1 LEFPGG
7 RLDSDESAWAG
18 ALREWQEET
27 GNELPEGEIVATWD
41 NDHGPYRLFVY
52 VIATENEIHLNPD
65 KDDME
70 VVDPDHPHASQPEVA
85 AWYYPKDLAT
95 AKKMVRKELRKF
107 DWSVLTDAVDGK
119 ERPKM
124 MYLDLLKGFGDP
136 GSTQDRE
143 ANGQFGTGQGDQV
156 SSLVDSRSI
165 NTANVEGDHYT
176 LYHGTTDAH
185 AAGIQQSGLQRPEGT
200 GPGWLMLTTSREE
213 AATYA
218 TSNGSHEGSVVEFH
232 VPLDQVEAAL
242 TNGET
247 ATGYGTEDQTTNHGL
262 LSGSIPASWVAS
274 VTSTATA
281 KGFGD
286 PGSTQEREANGEFGP
301 GTGASVSTAAS
312 VGATFDALLT
322 ENNALTQ
329 EATVHA
335 LSQANSGMPSGKD
348 LYTSAQG
355 GGFSH
360 NADGSVPTTGFQVGG
375 QTEPLTLSDNM
386 DPQEAGAQIEAY
398 QQANADILSQDRMAI
413 GGWNDGKGSVVVEPS
428 VNVSD
433 RTEATD
439 LGEANNQESVHDNVT
454 GEDIPTGGTGVYTG
468 MSVDPVMARLMA
480 QSSTMSMALDLLI
493 KGFGDP
499 NSTQDR
505 EPNGQFG
512 EGSGASAES
521 ERSASDS
528 KLEEVAIDNFGAA
541 VEMQGQQFVTPNG
554 TILDLPQ
561 GDGHDSIVQVT
572 GGNPNTA
579 TSRAIDAGFART
591 SLDMTNGGEGLGLV
605 MEFSR
610 PMTDPQI
617 SAVMQ
622 AAKDNDLMYFA
633 IDVPPVTAGG
643 FDRGPTAA
651 ADGALRYSGEKES
664 PTLSGIAG
672 MIRDANVAAGG
683 VRKSIASIM
692 LFKTVAS
699 NSETNDQGRD
709 EHGQFEVGSGGSH
722 EMAGTTKDPYLKDY
736 PNFGRSYTVTPTDK
750 QIAAAKAF
758 LAAHG
763 KGSCTTYEG
772 GKAALQATLAQG
784 TAGNG
789 NPNWY
794 SAVRSELNE
803 SIDHGAPTNIQA
815 ALVSATTSKCAWAI
829 TPSASGTS
837 PYAGTTYYPNLTAAA
852 TCISVVSENSSF
864 VITQEEADKINAAT
878 ASGPATF
885 GGEPISDDN
894 VRNADGNMIS
904 GDPVLAT
911 IDGNGDPIIGP
922 DGERVIQYANDLT
935 DQQVGKF
942 ISMSGNSIVPGV
954 GIGMTG
960 GLVNGIMIARGA
972 DPSVVLNGDSTMKQN
987 SFANNITYP
996 DQNTTT
1002 TQDSHQ
1008 TNIFMGGG
1016 TEKADLQ
1023 AQGTF
1028 RSMPGGYYLMNQ
1040 ATMELAQEN
1049 GLPTGNAAQAV
1060 MWSTQTAD
1068 EAQAKIMKAAK
1079 PNFPDYRP
1087 CSSDDEGGEAETD
1100 TVSHPYVVVIR
1111 SKRGKMMK
1119 PRLASSL

>member
-1 LEFPGG
+1 
-7 RLDSDESAWAG
+7 
-18 ALREWQEET
+18 
-27 GNELPEGEIVATWD
+27 
-41 NDHGPYRLFVY
+41 
-52 VIATENEIHLNPD
+52 
-65 KDDME
+65 
-70 VVDPDHPHASQPEVA
+70 
-85 AWYYPKDLAT
+85 
-95 AKKMVRKELRKF
+95 
-107 DWSVLTDAVDGK
+107 
-119 ERPKM
+119 
-124 MYLDLLKGFGDP
+124 
-136 GSTQDRE
+136 
-143 ANGQFGTGQGDQV
+143 
-156 SSLVDSRSI
+156 
-165 NTANVEGDHYT
+165 
-176 LYHGTTDAH
+176 
-185 AAGIQQSGLQRPEGT
+185 
-200 GPGWLMLTTSREE
+200 
-213 AATYA
+213 
-218 TSNGSHEGSVVEFH
+218 
-232 VPLDQVEAAL
+232 
-242 TNGET
+242 
-247 ATGYGTEDQTTNHGL
+247 
-262 LSGSIPASWVAS
+262 
-274 VTSTATA
+274 
-281 KGFGD
+281 
-286 PGSTQEREANGEFGP
+286 
-301 GTGASVSTAAS
+301 
-312 VGATFDALLT
+312 
-322 ENNALTQ
+322 
-329 EATVHA
+329 
-335 LSQANSGMPSGKD
+335 
-348 LYTSAQG
+348 
-355 GGFSH
+355 
-360 NADGSVPTTGFQVGG
+360 
-375 QTEPLTLSDNM
+375 
-386 DPQEAGAQIEAY
+386 
-398 QQANADILSQDRMAI
+398 
-413 GGWNDGKGSVVVEPS
+413 
-428 VNVSD
+428 
-433 RTEATD
+433 
-439 LGEANNQESVHDNVT
+439 
-454 GEDIPTGGTGVYTG
+454 
-468 MSVDPVMARLMA
+468 
-480 QSSTMSMALDLLI
+480 
-493 KGFGDP
+493 
-499 NSTQDR
+499 
-505 EPNGQFG
+505 
-512 EGSGASAES
+512 
-521 ERSASDS
+521 
-528 KLEEVAIDNFGAA
+528 
-541 VEMQGQQFVTPNG
+541 
-554 TILDLPQ
+554 
-561 GDGHDSIVQVT
+561 
-572 GGNPNTA
+572 
-579 TSRAIDAGFART
+579 
-591 SLDMTNGGEGLGLV
+591 
-605 MEFSR
+605 
-610 PMTDPQI
+610 
-617 SAVMQ
+617 
-622 AAKDNDLMYFA
+622 
-633 IDVPPVTAGG
+633 
-643 FDRGPTAA
+643 
-651 ADGALRYSGEKES
+651 
-664 PTLSGIAG
+664 
-672 MIRDANVAAGG
+672 
-683 VRKSIASIM
+683 
-692 LFKTVAS
+692 
-699 NSETNDQGRD
+699 
-709 EHGQFEVGSGGSH
+709 
-722 EMAGTTKDPYLKDY
+722 MAGTTKDPYLKDY

-1049 GLPTGNAAQAV
+1049 GVPTGNAAQAV